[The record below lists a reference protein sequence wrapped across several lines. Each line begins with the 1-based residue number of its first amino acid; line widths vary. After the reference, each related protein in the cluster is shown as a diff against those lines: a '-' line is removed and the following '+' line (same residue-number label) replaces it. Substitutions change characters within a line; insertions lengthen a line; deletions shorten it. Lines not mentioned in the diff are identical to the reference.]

1 MRSGHDPEPDRR
13 EQTAGAGALDAP
25 DASVPQRRLIVI
37 LFADL
42 TGSTAIAAGME
53 PEQYAELLEQLRA
66 IVRHIVP
73 AHGGD
78 IVRIDG
84 DGALCI
90 FGHPQL
96 FEDAG
101 RRATEAALDLHAA
114 MTVLDAAY
122 AVPGHPIT
130 LHCGIHA
137 GTVLVRTGDL
147 LRGKVEIIG
156 DATNVAARLCD
167 AAAPGETLVT
177 PETLGSDE
185 AFFLHTFGPD
195 VAGAG
200 RRVPV
205 HSWRITGRSNIAH
218 RFAGRAQHGLTPLVG
233 RQHELGRFA
242 EWLGASTAPVL
253 MAVHA
258 AAGIGKSRFVGA
270 CADWATAQG
279 WHIARGYCEAYLG
292 ARPLQPFLQIAG
304 DEPEL
309 LDARIAAMQAT
320 AGTGPGLL
328 LIIDDWQWSDD
339 ASRDTLAKLAAT
351 GDPARLKI
359 LVASRE
365 ADTGLSADIA
375 VALLPIP
382 PLARDESLT
391 AITALLGSSDPFAI
405 GRIEQAAGGSPLLI
419 EELCHA
425 HAAGGAPDAELRG
438 AWFDIAIQARFAR
451 LDPRDAD
458 LLRVAAAIGH
468 TIPLWLFRALRP
480 DIDDAE
486 VMQRLQ
492 ASDFLFAGDTPDTVR
507 FKHGLTR
514 DALYAALGRSERQ
527 QLHAAILGV
536 LEEQAESAGMAGL
549 RDALAYHSTAAGAT
563 AKARDHAITAGDAA
577 LALGALDRAQA
588 HYAACFALADSHTDP
603 NERLRYTR
611 SILNKYGIACI
622 VDPAEDQLDLLTS
635 ARDRFL
641 GAGDA
646 AGAVRGEY
654 WLGAITYGI
663 GRGKASVG
671 HLELAMQGAKALGQD
686 DIASQILLKLS
697 QSLTS
702 AGRYAEADAAF
713 ARALPSLPVPH
724 DRKDWEA
731 LAYGF
736 SCRGFM
742 LADQGDF
749 SASDALYSEAHRL
762 IAGRSSPVLASVL
775 TQQAAIALWRGDW
788 VRAIQISEFCLEG
801 STRSRQRFQ
810 TVMALAIKSYAEWQN
825 DHGPGDVEQVESG
838 ARWFMSGGNSR
849 QRTSLIFGCLTDIM
863 AGRDDRA
870 RARRYAIHMVGRVRT
885 GGDRIGEAMAWRALA
900 RLEARAGAGDR
911 ADHYLGLAQRSAE
924 LRQSRRE
931 AAQNLLC
938 AAELGGLRG
947 AEEQQRAH
955 AAAAVREFSAMDMPH
970 FMALAQALATR

>member
-1 MRSGHDPEPDRR
+1 MRGDHDPVPGGPVQADRSA
-13 EQTAGAGALDAP
+13 TALPDAP
-25 DASVPQRRLIVI
+25 GPQRRLIVI

-66 IVRHIVP
+66 IVRQIIA

-90 FGHPQL
+90 FGHPHL

-114 MTVLDAAY
+114 MNALDAAY

-137 GTVLVRTGDL
+137 GTVLVRAGDL
-147 LRGKVEIIG
+147 VRGKVEIIG

-167 AAAPGETLVT
+167 AAGPGETLIT

-185 AFFLHTFGPD
+185 AFFLHRHGPS
-195 VAGAG
+195 VAATG

-205 HSWRITGRSNIAH
+205 QSWQITGRSRIAH
-218 RFAGRAQHGLTPLVG
+218 RFAGREQHGLTPLVG
-233 RQHELGRFA
+233 RQHELGQFA
-242 EWLGASTAPVL
+242 AWLGASAGPAL
-253 MAVHA
+253 MTIHA

-270 CADWATAQG
+270 CADWAVAQG
-279 WHIARGYCEAYLG
+279 WHVARGYCEAYLG

-304 DEPEL
+304 DDPEL
-309 LDARIAAMQAT
+309 LDARIAAMLAAALT
-320 AGTGPGLL
+320 SPGLL

-339 ASRDTLAKLAAT
+339 ASRDTLATLAAA
-351 GDPARLKI
+351 GGPARLKI

-365 ADTGLSADIA
+365 ADTGLSSDIP

-382 PLARDESLT
+382 PLSRDESLA
-391 AITALLGSSDPFAI
+391 AIGALLGSPDPFAI

-451 LDPRDAD
+451 LEPRDAD

-468 TIPLWLFRALRP
+468 TIPLWLFRALRSEAN
-480 DIDDAE
+480 DDL

-492 ASDFLFAGDTPDTVR
+492 ASDFLFAGETPDTVR

-514 DALYAALGRSERQ
+514 DALYAALGRAERQ
-527 QLHAAILGV
+527 QLHTEILGA
-536 LEEQAESAGMAGL
+536 LEERAASVGEAGL
-549 RDALAYHSTAAGAT
+549 RDALAYHSNAAGAA
-563 AKARDHAITAGDAA
+563 AKARVHAIAAGDAA

-588 HYAACFALADSHTDP
+588 HYAASFALADSHP
-603 NERLRYTR
+603 EPQERLRHAR
-611 SILNKYGIACI
+611 SILNRYGIACI
-622 VDPAEDQLDLLTS
+622 VDPAEDQLELLVA
-635 ARDRFL
+635 ARDRFV
-641 GAGDA
+641 AADDA
-646 AGAVRGEY
+646 SGVVRGEY
-654 WLGAITYGI
+654 WLGAITYGV
-663 GRGKASVG
+663 GLGKASVK
-671 HLELAMQGAKALGQD
+671 HLELALQKARALGQD
-686 DIASQILLKLS
+686 EITAQIELKLA
-697 QSLTS
+697 QSLIS
-702 AGRYAEADAAF
+702 VGRYADADAAF
-713 ARALPSLPVPH
+713 ARAMPPFNVNCEH
-724 DRKDWEA
+724 RDWEA

-742 LADQGDF
+742 LADQGNF
-749 SASDALYSEAHRL
+749 GASDGHYTEARRL
-762 IAGRSSPVLASVL
+762 IAGRSSPVLASIL
-775 TQQAAIALWRGDW
+775 TQNAAIALWRGDW
-788 VRAIQISEFCLEG
+788 DLAIQIAESCLEG

-810 TVMALAIKSYAEWQN
+810 TVIALAIKSYAEWQN
-825 DHGPGDVEQVESG
+825 GHGPGDIERIESG

-849 QRTSLIFGCLTDIM
+849 QRSSLIFGCLTDIM
-863 AGRDDRA
+863 ADGGDRIG
-870 RARRYAIHMVGRVRT
+870 ARRHACHMVGRVRT

-900 RLEARAGAGDR
+900 RLEARARRVAR
-911 ADHYLGLAQRSAE
+911 ADHYLNLARRSADA
-924 LRQSRRE
+924 RQSRRE

-938 AAELGGLRG
+938 EAELAEMRG
-947 AEEQQRAH
+947 AADQQRALAT
-955 AAAAVREFSAMDMPH
+955 AAASEFTAMAMPR
-970 FMALAQALATR
+970 FMEQAQALATG